1 MSFQPKRPRNRDRI
15 NSGLRPPCRLATGPM
30 ELAMMASA
38 KGYRE
43 LIADL
48 ASERRSLHESEMM
61 RIRRTAATNHTG
73 LSGDEFDV
81 KLVT

>member
-1 MSFQPKRPRNRDRI
+1 V
-15 NSGLRPPCRLATGPM
+15 

-73 LSGDEFDV
+73 LFGDEFDV

>member
-1 MSFQPKRPRNRDRI
+1 
-15 NSGLRPPCRLATGPM
+15 M

-43 LIADL
+43 RIAGL

-61 RIRRTAATNHTG
+61 RI
-73 LSGDEFDV
+73 
-81 KLVT
+81 

>member
-1 MSFQPKRPRNRDRI
+1 MVLRGQPESWLHVTRELK
-15 NSGLRPPCRLATGPM
+15 

-48 ASERRSLHESEMM
+48 ASERPSLHESEMT
-61 RIRRTAATNHTG
+61 RI
-73 LSGDEFDV
+73 
-81 KLVT
+81 